1 MDGLIIQKPILFDFG
16 KCHLLICY
24 EFGLLI
30 NNYSPDSKIF
40 ACTVGFC
47 QELMFGKSCVLYRHI
62 QCPFKKIEAS
72 NGLVLTIWRR
82 RARAESRTLVSIA
95 ASLPDSFMLS
105 AHPCKRTECLH
116 FYYINKSRKCRRKT
130 NTC

>member
-30 NNYSPDSKIF
+30 YNYSPDSKIF
-40 ACTVGFC
+40 ACTVGSC

-62 QCPFKKIEAS
+62 QCPFKKIKAS
-72 NGLVLTIWRR
+72 NGLVLTLFGD
-82 RARAESRTLVSIA
+82 AEPERNPGLWYRLRHPSRTVL
-95 ASLPDSFMLS
+95 
-105 AHPCKRTECLH
+105 C
-116 FYYINKSRKCRRKT
+116 
-130 NTC
+130 